1 MEIILASA
9 SPRRSDLLKQVGIN
23 FKVEISTVEEK
34 ITHTDPIQIVKS
46 LSMQKAYDVF
56 CKQDDNVIVI
66 GADTIVVK
74 DNEIMGKPID
84 KIDAFKKLKKLQ
96 NSFHSVYT
104 GVTVYYKN
112 NNIQKTFSFVEES
125 KVYMHSMTD
134 KQINDYIDT
143 NEPMDKAGAYG
154 IQGICALY
162 IKKIH
167 GDYNNIVGLPISR
180 LYNECLKKGIDLK
193 EYQ

>member
-56 CKQDDNVIVI
+56 SKQDDNVIVI

-125 KVYMHSMTD
+125 KVYMYSMTD

>member
-56 CKQDDNVIVI
+56 SKQDNNVIVI

-125 KVYMHSMTD
+125 KVYMYSMTD

>member
-56 CKQDDNVIVI
+56 SKQDNNVIVI